1 VKALESILERMFD
14 TLAMPNVDYFPWI
27 DNLFAVIFAMCRLLL
42 SLPKKISLQTFVQ
55 RENP

>member
-1 VKALESILERMFD
+1 MAEGRTVHLFI
-14 TLAMPNVDYFPWI
+14 NVDYFPWI